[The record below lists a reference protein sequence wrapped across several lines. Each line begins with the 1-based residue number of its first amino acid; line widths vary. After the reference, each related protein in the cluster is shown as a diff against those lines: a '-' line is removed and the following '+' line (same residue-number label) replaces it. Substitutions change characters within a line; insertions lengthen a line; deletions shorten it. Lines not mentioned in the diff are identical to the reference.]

1 MENSPVIKKART
13 ISRVVLAF
21 SCAFFLSGRMRGI
34 FPFLDVDIWVKWV
47 KSAIELLEIRKC
59 AVLDEVLEKNNQ

>member
-1 MENSPVIKKART
+1 MNHIKKART

-34 FPFLDVDIWVKWV
+34 FPFLDVDMW
-47 KSAIELLEIRKC
+47 A
-59 AVLDEVLEKNNQ
+59 Q

>member
-1 MENSPVIKKART
+1 MMYDSSPPSIRAKMEISPVIKKVRT

-34 FPFLDVDIWVKWV
+34 FPFLDVDMWV
-47 KSAIELLEIRKC
+47 
-59 AVLDEVLEKNNQ
+59 Q